1 MTNPALQLAMKRLE
15 QSLSE
20 GLVEDFLMILLE
32 VMRIAFL
39 FDHDYRRNIDGFVGR
54 YLFRSSDNAITVSAS
69 FRGGEMR
76 VAEEALPDPHVTVTF
91 KDGRA
96 LMHFLLSGNPDILGS
111 MLRQEVT
118 PEGNLNYLYKFAYM
132 ARRLQLMATGAL

>member
-20 GLVEDFLMILLE
+20 GLAEDFLTILLE
-32 VMRIAFL
+32 VMRLAFL
-39 FDHDYRRNIDGFVGR
+39 FDRDYRRNIDGFGGR
-54 YLFRSSDNAITVSAS
+54 YLFRSADRDITVSAT
-69 FRGGEMR
+69 FAGGEMR
-76 VAEEALPDPHVTVTF
+76 VEEQEIPDPHVTVIF

-132 ARRLQLMATGAL
+132 ARRLQLMTTGGL